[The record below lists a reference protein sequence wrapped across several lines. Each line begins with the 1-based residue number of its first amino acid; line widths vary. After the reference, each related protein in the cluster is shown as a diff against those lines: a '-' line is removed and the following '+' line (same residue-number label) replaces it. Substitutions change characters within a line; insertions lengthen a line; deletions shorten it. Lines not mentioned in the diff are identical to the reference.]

1 MIADKEGITVTSE
14 EVDELVQE
22 YMTSYGVKT
31 AEEVYEYFG
40 DDYFELSIMSE
51 KVMKFLKEN
60 AVEVD
65 ATEASTEAAE
75 TTEAE

>member
-1 MIADKEGITVTSE
+1 MGIIANMHLHKN
-14 EVDELVQE
+14 VDYIEKLKDATDEHIKKILEQ
-22 YMTSYGVKT
+22 
-31 AEEVYEYFG
+31 
-40 DDYFELSIMSE
+40 MSE